1 MKRLTT
7 MALLALLLLAGC
19 TSNGSKGRE
28 KGVIDSLST
37 VFYDILGNDPDRALA
52 FTDSLEGAG
61 VWSEAVANCRR
72 AQVYS
77 EKYQPRMS
85 EMYVL
90 RAMKD
95 DQLKHEDLRTYYF
108 AYNLLINAARNMGD
122 TKKELEYATKAWAE
136 ARADTSFT
144 SRNYAPDFLT
154 LIGNSQF
161 TLDHY
166 KEGNESYDQA
176 YILYED
182 VLDGARSFSWIYPEF
197 MLTVDAINDN
207 LFIDSIARVQLWQP
221 RMQQSYDKLVA
232 TADLP
237 DYVKDECTAELEITK
252 AKLYAKTGQMVEAEQ
267 HYQAFLKT
275 DYAHTPGTQRS
286 VAAFLR
292 NAGKWKELEEAI
304 NASDSFYVENDSYK
318 TMEYLKDILGQRFRT
333 QLQLGEKEAAL
344 QTANRL
350 VSLLD
355 TVNEHIQRDNA
366 EELAVVYETQEKE
379 QKIVEQQNE
388 LMQQRVVGVGI
399 ALALV
404 LVFMVAY
411 ALDRR
416 RHALRLQEKN
426 AQLQL
431 ANARAEESSRMKSG
445 FIRQI
450 SHEIRTPLNILSG
463 FTQVVTTT
471 GMELDDATREDINSQ
486 IIENTNRI
494 TGLVNKM
501 LELSDANSQTV
512 IERTELVEAEQIAAL
527 AVENSGIAQASHLDF
542 DMQLSPVAGKLVLT
556 TNQQA
561 ATRALTLLLDNAR
574 KFTKPAEAYQQNSSD
589 GQRKQA
595 TLRVEAEEKVVCF
608 VVEDT
613 GIGIPASESE
623 HIFEEFVQLNEYY
636 DGTGIGLTVARSL
649 ARRLGGDIVLDA
661 SASNVTRFVM
671 TLPR

>member
-1 MKRLTT
+1 MV
-7 MALLALLLLAGC
+7 LLVLLLAGC
-19 TSNGSKGRE
+19 TNKGGNVHH
-28 KGVIDSLST
+28 KDMMDSLST
-37 VFYDILGNDPDRALA
+37 AFYDILGNDPERALA
-52 FTDSLEGAG
+52 FTDSLEQVG
-61 VWSEAVANCRR
+61 VYSEAMANCRR

-77 EKYQPRMS
+77 EKYQPRIS
-85 EMYVL
+85 EMYAL

-95 DQLKHEDLRTYYF
+95 DQLKHEDLSKYYF
-108 AYNLLINAARNMGD
+108 SYNLLINAARNVGN
-122 TKKELEYATKAWAE
+122 TEKELEYATKAWAE
-136 ARADTSFT
+136 AKADTSWI
-144 SRNYAPDFLT
+144 SCQYGPDFLT

-161 TLDHY
+161 ALGHN
-166 KEGNESYDQA
+166 KEGNGSYEQA
-176 YILYED
+176 YALYEELLVD
-182 VLDGARSFSWIYPEF
+182 AKRFSWIYPEF

-207 LFIDSIARVQLWQP
+207 LSIDSVARAQLWQP
-221 RMQQSYDKLVA
+221 RMQQSYDRLVE
-232 TADLP
+232 TADIP
-237 DYVKDECTAELEITK
+237 DYVKDECTAEQEITK
-252 AKLYAKTGQMVEAEQ
+252 AKLYAKNRQTGEAEQ

-275 DYAHTPGTQRS
+275 DYAHAPGIQRS
-286 VAAFLR
+286 VIAFLR
-292 NAGKWKELEEAI
+292 NAGRWKELEEAI

-318 TMEYLKDILGQRFRT
+318 TMEYLNDILAQRFRT

-350 VSLLD
+350 INLLD
-355 TVNEHIQRDNA
+355 TVNEHVQRDNA

-379 QKIVEQQNE
+379 QKIAEQQNE

-416 RHALRLQEKN
+416 RHALRLKEKN

-450 SHEIRTPLNILSG
+450 SHEIRTPFNILSG

-512 IERTELVEAEQIAAL
+512 IERTEQVEAEQIAAL
-527 AVENSGIAQASHLDF
+527 SVESSGIAHASHLDF

-574 KFTKPAEAYQQNSSD
+574 KFTKPAEAYHQNSSD
-589 GQRKQA
+589 GQRKLA
-595 TLRVEAEEKVVCF
+595 ALRVEAEEKVVRF

-613 GIGIPASESE
+613 GIGIPTSESE